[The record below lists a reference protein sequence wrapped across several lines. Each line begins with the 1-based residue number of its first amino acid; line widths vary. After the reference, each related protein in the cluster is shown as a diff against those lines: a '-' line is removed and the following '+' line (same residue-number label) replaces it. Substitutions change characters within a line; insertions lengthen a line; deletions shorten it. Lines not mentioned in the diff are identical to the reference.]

1 VFTGIIQHV
10 GTVIGVAPT
19 PAGKRLRIDL
29 GPLAVGLAGGAS
41 VAVDGACLTASAS
54 AGPPLAEGG
63 RATASAVEFDVVP
76 ETLSRTTLGRLGV
89 GARVNLERAL
99 RAGAALDGHIVQ
111 GHVDGVARVHRLQRQ
126 GGQVLWHLSAGR
138 ELTDQMVPKGAIA
151 LAGVSLTLVAV
162 AAESFSVALIPTTL
176 ERTTLGELRVG
187 EEINVEVD
195 ILGKYVRRY
204 LAQMTAGESGGLTWE
219 KLRSA
224 GFM

>member
-1 VFTGIIQHV
+1 MFTGIIQHV
-10 GTVIGVAPT
+10 GTVIGVAPS

-29 GPLAVGLAGGAS
+29 GPLAAALAEGAS
-41 VAVDGACLTASAS
+41 VAVNGACLTASS
-54 AGPPLAEGG
+54 LGG
-63 RATASAVEFDVVP
+63 SSQAAVAFDVIP
-76 ETLSRTTLGRLGV
+76 ETLSRTTLGRLAV

-99 RAGAALDGHIVQ
+99 LAASALDGHIVQ
-111 GHVDGVARVHRLQRQ
+111 GHVDGLARMHRLERQ
-126 GGQVLWHLSAGR
+126 GGEVLLHFSAGR
-138 ELTDQMVPKGAIA
+138 ELTEQMVPKGSIA

-162 AAESFSVALIPTTL
+162 AAESFCVALIPTTL

-187 EEINVEVD
+187 DEINVEVD

-204 LAQMTAGESGGLTWE
+204 LTQMTAGEGGGLTWE

>member
-29 GPLAVGLAGGAS
+29 GPLAAGLEDGAS
-41 VAVDGACLTASAS
+41 VAVNGACLTASS
-54 AGPPLAEGG
+54 PAGSSQA
-63 RATASAVEFDVVP
+63 AVAFDVVP
-76 ETLSRTTLGRLGV
+76 ETLSRTTLGRLAV
-89 GARVNLERAL
+89 GSRVNLERAL
-99 RAGAALDGHIVQ
+99 RAASALDGHIVQ
-111 GHVDGVARVHRLQRQ
+111 GHVDGLARMTRLERQ
-126 GGQVLWHLSAGR
+126 GGQVLLHLSAPR
-138 ELTDQMVPKGAIA
+138 ELTEQMVPKGSVA

-162 AAESFSVALIPTTL
+162 AAESFCVALIPTTL

-204 LAQMTAGESGGLTWE
+204 LAQMTAGEGGGLTWE

>member
-1 VFTGIIQHV
+1 MFTGIIQHV

-29 GPLAVGLAGGAS
+29 GPLAAGLEEGAS
-41 VAVDGACLTASAS
+41 VAVNGACLTASVVSGPTQA
-54 AGPPLAEGG
+54 AGGG
-63 RATASAVEFDVVP
+63 AAASAVSFDVIP
-76 ETLSRTTLGRLGV
+76 ETLSRTTLGRLAV

-99 RAGAALDGHIVQ
+99 LAASALDGHIVQ
-111 GHVDGVARVHRLQRQ
+111 GHVDGLARMHRLQRQ
-126 GGQVLWHLSAGR
+126 GGEVLLHFSAPR
-138 ELTDQMVPKGAIA
+138 ELTEQMVPKGSIA

-162 AAESFSVALIPTTL
+162 AAESFCVALIPTTL
-176 ERTTLGELRVG
+176 EWTTLGELRVG

-204 LAQMTAGESGGLTWE
+204 LAQMTSGDSGGLTWE